1 MPTSPHEPA
10 AEGVLVGVD
19 LRGIQAFVFETRR
32 LLDAVGRAEMVA
44 ELTTRAW
51 LDERLYRRHGAEPPT
66 YSLEREHGGTLVA
79 GFADRTAA
87 REFTGRYTREVR
99 KRSDR
104 LVPVVAHLPYG
115 PDEPQRTL
123 AEALA
128 ALPGEL
134 ATARGRAVEHL
145 PARGFGVTAL
155 CEVTGRPAEVVD
167 QPPKGRGGADRP
179 AERVAHDIVEARRVG
194 SQWHRRQR
202 EAWLDAAARPD
213 GWTEDLD
220 LPTDVEELGR
230 DVGDISRLAVI
241 HLDFNGLGDL
251 LARFTQELAPGEIA
265 AELRRVSADIHAVT
279 AGLAEAITRAVARAI
294 TLTDDGEP
302 VITGRGNGGSA
313 LRPAVRSPEHGRRR
327 TLLVPVRPLVVA
339 GDDLTILC
347 DARLA
352 WSVTRFA
359 LDWLDG
365 APTGPKDPRHRMV
378 NRGAPWARPVWDG
391 PDLPPRT
398 TGVPTAGVG
407 IAVQPVGSS
416 LAVGYDICAALCKH
430 AKEQLKAE
438 QRRKKQLKK
447 AEGERADG
455 AIDDHVVA
463 WSQRFDAP
471 ERVVGS
477 LAAARGES
485 GTDGRTALPM
495 TGTRF
500 RAFLDGY
507 LADAH
512 GGSGAPGVLRSPDMA
527 EQRSWV
533 LSDLRTLLYDGEPLE
548 PELER
553 RKARGVAAELPPE
566 CSRGEL
572 LDAIDLLDVHLDVA
586 LAEEPVR
593 SGEGA

>member
-1 MPTSPHEPA
+1 MPTSPPGRREPVA
-10 AEGVLVGVD
+10 GGVLVGVD

-44 ELTTRAW
+44 ELTTPEW
-51 LDERLYRRHGAEPPT
+51 LEEKLYRKRSVKPPT
-66 YSLEREHGGTLVA
+66 YTLEREHGGTLVV
-79 GFADRTAA
+79 GFADHATA
-87 REFTGRYTREVR
+87 REFTGRYTRAVR
-99 KRSDR
+99 ERSDR
-104 LVPVVAHLPYG
+104 LLPVVAHLAYG
-115 PDEPQRTL
+115 PDAPLRTL
-123 AEALA
+123 ADALA
-128 ALPGEL
+128 ALPREL
-134 ATARGRAVEHL
+134 STARGRAVEHL

-179 AERVAHDIVEARRVG
+179 AERVARDIVDARRLG
-194 SQWHRRQR
+194 TRWHRDKRG
-202 EAWLDAAARPD
+202 AWLDAAARPD
-213 GWTEDLD
+213 GWDGDLD

-241 HLDFNGLGDL
+241 HLDFNGLGDR
-251 LARFTQELAPGEIA
+251 LARFLDGLPRDEVP

-279 AGLAEAITRAVARAI
+279 AGLAEAIVRAVARAI
-294 TLTDDGEP
+294 KLTEDGQP
-302 VITGRGNGGSA
+302 VITGRGNGDPG
-313 LRPAVRSPEHGRRR
+313 LRPVVKRPKHGGSR

-339 GDDLTILC
+339 GDDLSILC

-365 APTGPKDPRHRMV
+365 EPTDENDPRHRMA
-378 NRGAPWARPVWDG
+378 NRGAPWARQVSDG

-416 LAVGYDICAALCKH
+416 IAVGYDICAQLCER
-430 AKEQLKAE
+430 AKEHRKELGTEARKAG
-438 QRRKKQLKK
+438 K
-447 AEGERADG
+447 ADG
-455 AIDDHVVA
+455 LEDHVVA
-463 WSQRFDAP
+463 WSQTFNAP
-471 ERVVGS
+471 ERVIAD
-477 LAAARGES
+477 LNRAREDRDD
-485 GTDGRTALPM
+485 TRAGRTALPM
-495 TGTRF
+495 TGAEF
-500 RAFLDGY
+500 RAFLDRY
-507 LADAH
+507 L
-512 GGSGAPGVLRSPDMA
+512 SERPGALRGPGAA

-533 LSDLRTLLYDGEPLE
+533 LSDLRTLLYDGEPLQ

-586 LAEEPVR
+586 LAEVPVR